1 MKRLAIISS
10 HPIQYNAPIFSLL
23 AKEPLVELMVF
34 YTWGEA
40 ALGSKYDPDFGKEIN
55 WDIPLLEGYN
65 YTFIKNISKE
75 PGSHHFKGIINP
87 TLNEEIEAW
96 KPNVVWVWGW
106 SFNSHLKALRYF
118 KGRIP
123 VWFRGDSTLL
133 NEPNRFSVKKVARRL
148 ILTYVYH
155 YIDKAFYVG
164 TNNKNY
170 FKVHGVSEDKLVYAP
185 HVIDNIRFSKM
196 TNDDNC
202 EIEKLRVKY
211 GFKNTDIILLFAGKF
226 EKVKNIEFLIQYLKT
241 TQIDNLKLLIVGN
254 GILEKKLKNL
264 SSKLQNIIFIDFQN
278 QSLMPYIYKLAN
290 VYVLP
295 SLQDTWGLSINES
308 LACGTPV
315 IVSNMCGG
323 AIDLVDETNG
333 IIINVLKMT
342 ESFSAISIFLNNLNS
357 YRRIS
362 IQNHY
367 IKSNG
372 IDNLVNIIS
381 NELLKS

>member
-23 AKEPLVELMVF
+23 AKEPLIELMVF
-34 YTWGEA
+34 YTWGKVA
-40 ALGSKYDPDFGKEIN
+40 QFSKYDPDFDKIIE
-55 WDIPLLEGYN
+55 WDIPLLDGYQ
-65 YTFIKNISKE
+65 YKFIKNTSKN
-75 PGSHHFKGIINP
+75 PGSHHFNGIVNP
-87 TLNEEIEAW
+87 TLNAEIENW
-96 KPNVVWVWGW
+96 RPDIVWVWGW

-118 KGRIP
+118 NGKIP

-133 NEPNRFSVKKVARRL
+133 NEPKGFSIKKIARRL
-148 ILTYVYH
+148 ILTFVYH

-185 HVIDNIRFSKM
+185 HVIDNKRFSKM
-196 TNDDNC
+196 SEDDNC
-202 EIEKLRVKY
+202 KIEILREKY
-211 GFKNTDIILLFAGKF
+211 GYKNTDIVLLFAGKF
-226 EKVKNIEFLIQYLKT
+226 EKVKNIEFLIQYLKI

-264 SSKLQNIIFIDFQN
+264 SSNIQNILFIDFQN

-290 VYVLP
+290 VYILP
-295 SLQDTWGLSINES
+295 SLQDTWGLSINEALS
-308 LACGTPV
+308 CGTPV
-315 IVSNMCGG
+315 IVSHKCGG
-323 AIDLVDETNG
+323 AIDLVNETNG
-333 IIINVLKMT
+333 IIINVLNMT
-342 ESFSAISIFLNNLNS
+342 ESFSAISNFLDNLNS

-362 IQNHY
+362 IQNNY

-372 IDNLVNIIS
+372 IENLVNIIS